1 MTSLS
6 KKLIGFEK
14 IFTTLKENLINKN
27 LSNSLIFY
35 GNKGIGKST
44 LAYSL
49 INNVFDEIYKENP
62 SSNHTNLI
70 YNNSHPSMRL
80 LRKEYDDKTKK
91 FKNNIIINQIRKLE
105 SFIYQFSIDGSPKFI
120 IIDSSDDLNISSSN
134 ALLKILEEPKGDAYI
149 ILITHHLSKLLPTI
163 RSRCIKF
170 KFSNTTF
177 DQFNE
182 IILNKDES
190 IDKNILKFL
199 YDLSEG
205 SPGLAIQLYSENFRE
220 IFDHLIEIFKEKKPL
235 SSNILQL
242 SNKVGMYSNDQFIL
256 FLSLIKFII
265 VHTTKIN
272 LGIDIKKNFIS
283 DISKSLLEMSEY
295 LDNQISKKILEYLN
309 SYEKDLFVYNLD
321 KKIFILNIFSPLSN
335 IV

>member
-14 IFTTLKENLINKN
+14 IFTTLKENLINKT

-49 INNVFDEIYKENP
+49 INYVFDDIYINNS

-70 YNNSHPSMRL
+70 YNNSHPNIRL
-80 LRKEYDDKTKK
+80 LQKEYDEKTKK
-91 FKNNIIINQIRKLE
+91 FKNNIVINQIRELE

-120 IIDSSDDLNISSSN
+120 IIDSSDDLNINSSN
-134 ALLKILEEPKGDAYI
+134 ALLKILEEPKRNTYI

-170 KFSNTTF
+170 KFSNPTF

-182 IILNKDES
+182 IIFNQNES

-199 YDLSEG
+199 YDLSNG
-205 SPGLAIQLYSENFRE
+205 SPGLAIQLYTENFRE
-220 IFDHLIEIFKEKKPL
+220 IFDNLAEIFKEKKPL

-242 SNKVGMYSNDQFIL
+242 SDKVGMYSNDQFIL

-265 VHTTKIN
+265 IHTTKIN
-272 LGIDIKKNFIS
+272 LGIDINKNFIS
-283 DISKSLLEMSEY
+283 DISKSLLEMSKY
-295 LDNQISKKILEYLN
+295 LDNQISQKILEYLN
-309 SYEKDLFVYNLD
+309 TYENDLFVYNLD
-321 KKIFILNIFSPLSN
+321 KKIFILNIFSPLSKK
-335 IV
+335 V

>member
-1 MTSLS
+1 MVSLS
-6 KKLIGFEK
+6 QKLIGFEK

-44 LAYSL
+44 LTYFL
-49 INNVFDEIYKENP
+49 INYVFDEIYKNNP

-70 YNNSHPSMRL
+70 YNNSHPSVRL
-80 LRKEYDDKTKK
+80 LRKEYDEKTKK
-91 FKNNIIINQIRKLE
+91 FKKNIIINQIRDLE
-105 SFIYQFSIDGSPKFI
+105 SFIYQFTIDGSPKFI
-120 IIDSSDDLNISSSN
+120 IIDSSDDLNVNSSN
-134 ALLKILEEPKGDAYI
+134 ALLKILEEPKRNTYI
-149 ILITHHLSKLLPTI
+149 ILITHQLSKLLPTI

-170 KFSNTTF
+170 KFSNPTF

-182 IILNKDES
+182 IIFNQDES

-220 IFDHLIEIFKEKKPL
+220 IFDHLVEIFREKKPL

-272 LGIDIKKNFIS
+272 LGIDIQKNFIS
-283 DISKSLLEMSEY
+283 DISESLLEISKY
-295 LDNQISKKILEYLN
+295 LDNQISQKILVYLN
-309 SYEKDLFVYNLD
+309 TYENDLFVYNLD

-335 IV
+335 RI

>member
-1 MTSLS
+1 MASLS

-14 IFTTLKENLINKN
+14 ILSTLKENIINKT

-44 LAYSL
+44 LAYFL
-49 INNVFDEIYKENP
+49 INNVFDEIYKEKL

-70 YNNSHPSMRL
+70 YNNSHPNVRV
-80 LRKEYDDKTKK
+80 LRKEYDEKTKK
-91 FKNNIIINQIRKLE
+91 LKNNIIINQIRELE

-120 IIDSSDDLNISSSN
+120 IIDNSDDLNINSSN
-134 ALLKILEEPKGDAYI
+134 ALLKILEEPKKNIYI
-149 ILITHHLSKLLPTI
+149 ILITNIISKLLPTI

-170 KFSNTTF
+170 KFSDPTF

-182 IILNKDES
+182 IISNQEEL

-220 IFDHLIEIFKEKKPL
+220 IFDHLIEIFKEKKSL

-242 SNKVGMYSNDQFIL
+242 SNQVGTYSNDQFIL

-272 LGIDIKKNFIS
+272 LGIDIQKNFIS
-283 DISKSLLEMSEY
+283 DISKSLLEMSKY
-295 LDNQISKKILEYLN
+295 LDNQISQKILEYLN
-309 SYEKDLFVYNLD
+309 TYEKDLFIYNLD

-335 IV
+335 NS